1 MLRRHQP
8 LSGLPRGAAAAAAA
22 NDDLAA
28 PGILF
33 GHRGPA
39 DEYKSMD
46 VPACE
51 KHARQVN
58 HVPYLGPFSRSLE
71 GGAINP
77 LAANPLRRRFLSS
90 HNCFV
95 GSSSVAGRCQNSN
108 KGRIS
113 RGPWCRREVPTE
125 TRDLNDVVS
134 AVHTLQYLAG
144 SCFFNHSSL
153 KCLEFLL
160 SLRVAAE
167 CFSI

>member
-8 LSGLPRGAAAAAAA
+8 LSGLSRGAAAAA

-28 PGILF
+28 PWILF

-77 LAANPLRRRFLSS
+77 LAANTVEGDFYPVTIVL
-90 HNCFV
+90 
-95 GSSSVAGRCQNSN
+95 
-108 KGRIS
+108 
-113 RGPWCRREVPTE
+113 
-125 TRDLNDVVS
+125 
-134 AVHTLQYLAG
+134 
-144 SCFFNHSSL
+144 
-153 KCLEFLL
+153 
-160 SLRVAAE
+160 
-167 CFSI
+167 